1 MENITTRVWKLDPYN
16 PDPEIIARAA
26 EIIKKGGLVAFPTET
41 VYGLGANGL
50 DGEAVAGIYR
60 AKGRPS
66 DNPLILHVADL
77 EMAHRLS
84 RSLSPEALL
93 LMEQF
98 WPGPLTL
105 VVPKGGEIPQQVT
118 GGLGTVAIRMPDHP
132 VALAL
137 IKAAGLPIAAPSAN
151 RSGRPSPTTAAHVRT
166 DLEGR
171 VDAILDGG
179 PAGLGLESTVLDITG
194 PCPVILRPGGVTHEQ
209 LARVLQNVTLD
220 PSVLGEK
227 LPKDQAPRSPGMK
240 YIHYAPAA
248 PVILFEGEPEKVRKA
263 LSCRTEE
270 LSAMGKRVG
279 VLATEESAA
288 GYSGQAKIL
297 TMGRRKTPSG
307 AAALLFGRL
316 REFDRLQVDI
326 ILAEGIETKG
336 IGLAVMNRLRRAAS
350 EIVKC

>member
-1 MENITTRVWKLDPYN
+1 MKNTGTRVWQLDPDR
-16 PDPEIIARAA
+16 PDPEIISRAA

-77 EMAHRLS
+77 DMANRLS
-84 RSLSPEALL
+84 RNLPPQAPL
-93 LMEQF
+93 LMEKF

-105 VVPKGGEIPQQVT
+105 VVPKAGGIPQQVT
-118 GGLGTVAIRMPDHP
+118 GGLDTVAVRMPGHP

-137 IKAAGLPIAAPSAN
+137 IKAAGVPIAAPSAN
-151 RSGRPSPTTAAHVRT
+151 RSGRPSPTTADHVLA

-179 PAGLGLESTVLDITG
+179 PAGLGLESTVLDLTG
-194 PCPVILRPGGVTHEQ
+194 PCPIILRPGGVTYEQ
-209 LARVLQNVTLD
+209 LAGVLKEVAID
-220 PSVLGEK
+220 RSVLGEK
-227 LPKDQAPRSPGMK
+227 LSKDQVPRSPGMK

-248 PVILFEGEPEKVRKA
+248 PVILFEGEPEKVRQA
-263 LSCRTEE
+263 LSRRAAE
-270 LSAMGKRVG
+270 LSARGKRVG
-279 VLATEESAA
+279 ILATEETAA
-288 GYSGQAKIL
+288 GYAGGAKIL
-297 TMGRRKTPSG
+297 TMGRRKNPAD

-316 REFDRLQVDI
+316 RQFDQLQVDV
-326 ILAEGIETKG
+326 ILAEGMETRG